1 MKKIYLALFLFC
13 FSFSGLAQRTLV
25 APINPPRIFPVHV
38 AGDRDFWGHGPKV
51 TGEVRVVITE
61 GKSQLLAF
69 INLRLE
75 ETEGDHS
82 AATIDETR
90 VIYNAPAGKQIRSV
104 ITPASLSTRFDN
116 KLANGGLNRI
126 NAARGGPVNH
136 LKVNGDT
143 GGLDIGNNTEDDSHV
158 SVIFNGMVVELEPLP
173 EDIREFTLPKRS
185 IAGMVQTTLNGTQG
199 KLNTYGPRRGDSW
212 FKANDSWIKFP
223 DAVRRDTM
231 FFTQMQEVL
240 ISPRRYN
247 YNDINLSNIRG
258 DVNGQYLR
266 LNVNWESDGPEF
278 RGECVNDVGCM
289 FGSPTVQLDNLAI
302 RINVRPFAAGGRLM
316 YDQFDIQVEFGF
328 NYSADCGVLTALCT
342 EVFKDPVLNAF
353 FNARFM
359 LAAVLGE
366 ASTVDQ
372 ISTALTNGVLEFVR
386 SFGRFP
392 GVTQI
397 VDVRDAGANLV
408 VRCR

>member
-1 MKKIYLALFLFC
+1 
-13 FSFSGLAQRTLV
+13 
-25 APINPPRIFPVHV
+25 VHV

-51 TGEVRVVITE
+51 TGDIRVVITE
-61 GKSQLLAF
+61 GRSQLIAF

-90 VIYNAPAGKQIRSV
+90 VIFNAPAGRQIRAV
-104 ITPASLSTRFDN
+104 ITPASLSSHIDF
-116 KLANGGLNRI
+116 KLPKGGMNRV
-126 NAARGGPVNH
+126 NVARGGPVSH
-136 LKVNGDT
+136 LMVNGDT

-173 EDIREFTLPKRS
+173 ADIREFSLPKRA
-185 IAGMVQTTLNGTQG
+185 IAGMIQTTLRGTTG
-199 KLNTYGPRRGDSW
+199 KLNTYGPRHENSW
-212 FKANDSWIKFP
+212 FKDRDSWIKFP

-231 FFTQMQEVL
+231 FFSQMQEVL

-247 YNDINLSNIRG
+247 YNDINLTAING
-258 DVNGQYLR
+258 AVNGQYLQ
-266 LNVNWESDGPEF
+266 LNVNWESNGPEF

-289 FGSPTVQLDNLAI
+289 FGSPSVQLDNLVI
-302 RINVRPFAAGGRLM
+302 RINVRPFAAGGRLR

-328 NYSADCGVLTALCT
+328 NYSADCGVLSALCT
-342 EVFKDPVLNAF
+342 EVFKDPVMNAF
-353 FNARFM
+353 FQSRFL
-359 LAAVLGE
+359 LADVLGQP
-366 ASTVDQ
+366 ATVDQ
-372 ISTALTNGVLEFVR
+372 ISTALTNGVLDFVHG
-386 SFGRFP
+386 FGFTAA
-392 GVTQI
+392 TQI

>member
-1 MKKIYLALFLFC
+1 MKKIILAFIMASTSC
-13 FSFSGLAQRTLV
+13 IGFSQRTLV
-25 APINPPRIFPVHV
+25 APVNPSRIFPVHV
-38 AGDRDFWGHGPKV
+38 AGDRDFWGHGPRV
-51 TGEVRVVITE
+51 TGDIRVVISE
-61 GKSQLLAF
+61 GKGQLIAF

-90 VIYNAPAGKQIRSV
+90 LIYSAPADKQIRSV
-104 ITPASLSTRFDN
+104 IVPASLTSHIDS
-116 KLANGGLNRI
+116 KLPKGGLNRV
-126 NAARGGPVNH
+126 NAPRGGPVSH
-136 LKVNGDT
+136 LLVNGDT

-158 SVIFNGMVVELEPLP
+158 SVIFGGMVVELEPLTAGV
-173 EDIREFTLPKRS
+173 REFTLPKRT
-185 IAGMVQTTLNGTQG
+185 IAGMVQATLNGTTG
-199 KLNTYGPRRGDSW
+199 KLNTYGPRHGDSW
-212 FKANDSWIKFP
+212 FKEGDSWIKFP

-247 YNDINLSNIRG
+247 YNDINLSSIRG

-289 FGSPTVQLDNLAI
+289 FGSPSVQLDNLAI
-302 RINVRPFAAGGRLM
+302 RINLRPFASGGRLM

-328 NYSADCGVLTALCT
+328 NYSADCGILSALCT

-353 FNARFM
+353 FQARFM

-366 ASTVDQ
+366 PSTVDQ
-372 ISTALTNGVLEFVR
+372 IATALTNGILDFVH

-392 GVTQI
+392 GATQI
-397 VDVRDAGANLV
+397 VEVRDAGANLV